1 MCLGIP
7 GKITSIL
14 DEGSITRT
22 GKVSFGGVLKDI
34 NLSYVPE
41 ANVDDYVIIHAGFAI
56 SILDESEAQEVFEY
70 LRAIDEAGRTA

>member
-41 ANVDDYVIIHAGFAI
+41 ANFVGTVQEINADRGSMKVQVEIFERLT
-56 SILDESEAQEVFEY
+56 SIEVEFWQVEPV
-70 LRAIDEAGRTA
+70 